1 MRRGA
6 AAARSALRARIQLLE
21 ADRFDDL
28 LQLLPEFRPGPRGG
42 DALDNEEHPVHI
54 DDPDADPAPPP
65 RLSPQGIAVDGGP
78 GAEESRLAAV
88 VVPDGEYHVLRG
100 AAPQGD
106 VRRSLE
112 GDGISGRTRHS
123 GREVGPGRPHFR
135 TEFAKAPDGGA
146 ALGGARPQGGGLAAP
161 GGR

>member
-1 MRRGA
+1 MRLGA

-54 DDPDADPAPPP
+54 DDPDADRVAPP
-65 RLSPQGIAVDGGP
+65 RLSPEGTAVDGGP
-78 GAEESRLAAV
+78 GVEESRLAAV

-100 AAPQGD
+100 AAPYDD

-112 GDGISGRTRHS
+112 GDGISGGTPPR
-123 GREVGPGRPHFR
+123 GRAGGR
-135 TEFAKAPDGGA
+135 GGA
-146 ALGGARPQGGGLAAP
+146 AVPAAGGGA
-161 GGR
+161 